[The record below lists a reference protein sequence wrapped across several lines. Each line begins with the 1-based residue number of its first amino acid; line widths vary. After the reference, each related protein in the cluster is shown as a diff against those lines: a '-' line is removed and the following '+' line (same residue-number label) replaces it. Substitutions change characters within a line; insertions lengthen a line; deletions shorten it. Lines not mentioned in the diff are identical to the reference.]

1 MIEKFN
7 FLLTQTLKSLRVR
20 SDKRTTENRYLTT
33 PHPAVELR
41 EQDGEMRCVLFYL
54 AELTRRVVL
63 QGFGGCAESTE
74 SADRA
79 KRAKRTSLLP
89 QRNTKLALALIKG
102 A

>member
-7 FLLTQTLKSLRVR
+7 FLLTETLKSLRVR

-41 EQDGEMRCVLFYL
+41 KQDGAMWCVLFYL

-63 QGFGGCAESTE
+63 QRFGGCAESSK
-74 SADRA
+74 SASGA
-79 KRAKRTSLLP
+79 EGPKRTLLLP
-89 QRNTKLALALIKG
+89 QRNTKLALALITG